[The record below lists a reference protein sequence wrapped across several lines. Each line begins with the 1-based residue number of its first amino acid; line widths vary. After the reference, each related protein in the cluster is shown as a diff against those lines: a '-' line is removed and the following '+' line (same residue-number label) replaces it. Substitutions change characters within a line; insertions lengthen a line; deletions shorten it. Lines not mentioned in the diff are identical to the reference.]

1 MKKSIINIDATA
13 RLAKLSLSSSEKL
26 QSEDELSRFSEFAQ
40 ILSDYQ
46 PHALSQNTTEHDC
59 LLIRQDTQTSLRAS
73 SAQTLIG
80 QENVKDGYVAVPL
93 TVEENK

>member
-1 MKKSIINIDATA
+1 MKKNIINIDATA
-13 RLAKLSLSSSEKL
+13 RLAKLSLSNSEKL
-26 QSEDELSRFSEFAQ
+26 QLEDELSRFAEFAQ
-40 ILSDYQ
+40 ILSEYE
-46 PHALSQNTTEHDC
+46 PHALSQNTTEYDC
-59 LLIRQDTQTSLRAS
+59 LLVRQDTHTALRTS